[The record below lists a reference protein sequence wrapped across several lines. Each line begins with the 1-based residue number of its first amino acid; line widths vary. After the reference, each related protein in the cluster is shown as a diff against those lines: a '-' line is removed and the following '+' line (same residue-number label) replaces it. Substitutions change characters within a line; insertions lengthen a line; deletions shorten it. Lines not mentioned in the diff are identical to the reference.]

1 MSTLQKSFDWKAL
14 LAIGLGCVVGW
25 SWVIYSGT
33 WGSVG
38 GTMGGILDFII
49 VAVMCSFVGLVYA
62 ELASAYPKAGGEVVY
77 SLESMGMGVARFT
90 QWQCLLSWVGL
101 LAVEAIGIPVI
112 LTTIG
117 FTVPQWV
124 PLYKF
129 AGETVYLSH
138 LLASIAINGAFALI
152 NIIGAEI
159 SGKVQTWA
167 VYLLLAAAVFFCA
180 SSLILGDPSNMEPLF
195 TTPGSML
202 TVLIMIPGFM
212 AGFNAIPQAAE
223 EGQMPHKLVGRM
235 VVITIWGAAIFYLL
249 IVLGLGFA
257 APADVR
263 SGEGLV
269 VLEAVSN
276 LFNGSIIARLI
287 VAIASL
293 LGMLTTW
300 NSAYVAGS
308 RLLMGLG
315 RAKFFPGFFAR
326 LHPRFKTPS
335 TSIVFL
341 FLLSSAMVFM
351 GANMTVFG
359 IIADAT
365 SLNCVVL
372 WLVVTIAFLRL
383 QKSRPDLPRPYRV
396 KHPKLIGWLSLLSCL
411 AFICLYMPFS
421 PSSLTVVEWGIL
433 GVYAAF
439 ALVFTLLW
447 ARKDKTSL
455 EERRELMGL
464 NDIGE

>member
-1 MSTLQKSFDWKAL
+1 
-14 LAIGLGCVVGW
+14 
-25 SWVIYSGT
+25 
-33 WGSVG
+33 
-38 GTMGGILDFII
+38 
-49 VAVMCSFVGLVYA
+49 
-62 ELASAYPKAGGEVVY
+62 
-77 SLESMGMGVARFT
+77 
-90 QWQCLLSWVGL
+90 
-101 LAVEAIGIPVI
+101 
-112 LTTIG
+112 
-117 FTVPQWV
+117 
-124 PLYKF
+124 
-129 AGETVYLSH
+129 
-138 LLASIAINGAFALI
+138 
-152 NIIGAEI
+152 
-159 SGKVQTWA
+159 
-167 VYLLLAAAVFFCA
+167 
-180 SSLILGDPSNMEPLF
+180 
-195 TTPGSML
+195 
-202 TVLIMIPGFM
+202 
-212 AGFNAIPQAAE
+212 
-223 EGQMPHKLVGRM
+223 
-235 VVITIWGAAIFYLL
+235 
-249 IVLGLGFA
+249 
-257 APADVR
+257 
-263 SGEGLV
+263 
-269 VLEAVSN
+269 
-276 LFNGSIIARLI
+276 
-287 VAIASL
+287 
-293 LGMLTTW
+293 
-300 NSAYVAGS
+300 
-308 RLLMGLG
+308 MGLG